1 MVLMVEGISKD
12 YREFHLRDV
21 TFSVE
26 KGEHFIVLGP
36 SGAGKTVLLEVIAGI
51 IEPDSGRI
59 FLNGE
64 DITDLPPEKRGGL
77 AYIPPQNY
85 ALFPNMSVFDNIA
98 FGLKVRK
105 VPKAE
110 IERKVRE
117 LSEVLGISH
126 LLKRKPKTLS
136 GGEMQRVAIARA
148 LAVEPELLLLDE
160 PFANLDVQTRGG
172 RLINEMKRWRKE
184 LGFTALHVTHSFEE
198 AVSLGDRVGG
208 VMLNGRLVQVGP
220 VREVFSRPASEE
232 VAKFLGFENIV
243 EGIAEGRVLRA
254 NGLVIELPI
263 EASGKIRV
271 GIRPEDIVLSDEPLK
286 SSMRNTFQAEVVG
299 IEELGPLVRVRLKA
313 GGVELSAFV
322 TRSSVLELGGLEA
335 GKNVWVGF
343 KASAVHVF

>member
-26 KGEHFIVLGP
+26 KGEHFIILGP

-64 DITDLPPEKRGGL
+64 DITDLPPEKRGL
-77 AYIPPQNY
+77 AYIPQNY

-110 IERKVRE
+110 IGRKVRE

-160 PFANLDVQTRGG
+160 PFANLDVQTRG

-198 AVSLGDRVGG
+198 AVSLGDRVG

-243 EGIAEGRVLRA
+243 EGLAEGRILRA

-263 EASGKIRV
+263 EASGRIRV

-299 IEELGPLVRVRLKA
+299 LEELGPLVRVRLKA

-322 TRSSVLELGGLEA
+322 TRSSVLELGLEA

>member
-1 MVLMVEGISKD
+1 MLEVREISKD
-12 YREFHLRDV
+12 YREFHLRDI
-21 TFSVE
+21 TFSV
-26 KGEHFIVLGP
+26 KRGEHFIILGP

-51 IEPDSGRI
+51 IAPDSGKI

-64 DITDLPPEKRGGL
+64 DITGLPPEKRGL
-77 AYIPPQNY
+77 AYIPQNY

-110 IERKVRE
+110 IEWKVKE

-126 LLKRKPKTLS
+126 LLGRKPKTLS
-136 GGEMQRVAIARA
+136 GGEQQRVAIARA

-160 PFANLDVQTRGG
+160 PFANLDVQTRG
-172 RLINEMKRWRKE
+172 RLINEMKRWKKE

-198 AVSLGDRVGG
+198 AVGLGDRVG
-208 VMLNGRLVQVGP
+208 VMLNGRLVQVGA
-220 VREVFSRPASEE
+220 VREVFSRPVSEE
-232 VAKFLGFENIV
+232 VARFLGFENII
-243 EGIAEGRVLRA
+243 EGLAEGRILRA
-254 NGLVIELPI
+254 NGLMIELPA

-271 GIRPEDIVLSDEPLK
+271 GIRPEDIVLSDEPLR
-286 SSMRNTFQAEVVG
+286 SSMRNTFRAEVVG
-299 IEELGPLVRVRLKA
+299 LEELGLLVRVRLKA

-322 TRSSVLELGGLEA
+322 TRSSVLELGLDA